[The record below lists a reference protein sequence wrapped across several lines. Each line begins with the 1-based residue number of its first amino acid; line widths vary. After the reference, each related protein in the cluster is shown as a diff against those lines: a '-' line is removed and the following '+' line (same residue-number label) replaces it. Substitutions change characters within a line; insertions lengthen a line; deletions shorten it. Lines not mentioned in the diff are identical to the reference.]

1 MNRDSLAEEFE
12 VLDQDATQML
22 VRTGWAAC
30 FESPGSAGAENGAVA
45 AAMRAALD
53 PAHPEPP
60 SSQTVPGGRT
70 PHRLVTAA
78 SGERV
83 LVRAYRRGGFLRHLN
98 QSRYWAGRR
107 ARDELRATEYAR
119 VAGVRTPLVLA
130 AAERRWRIGYTA
142 ALASRWIPDAADLA
156 DWLPGADAPARDA
169 LLRELGCQLA
179 TLHAAGIE
187 HRDLNLRNVLVAPD
201 SGPLVGGPLV
211 YLLDFD
217 RARVHEQALSATL
230 RGRGLRRFQR
240 SAKKLGVAL
249 RAEDW
254 DALRAGYGAAW
265 PLPVPGRAS
274 A

>member
-1 MNRDSLAEEFE
+1 MNRDSLSEEFE
-12 VLDQDATQML
+12 VLDHGATRML

-30 FESPGSAGAENGAVA
+30 FDSPGAAGDENGAVA

-60 SSQTVPGGRT
+60 LSRTVPGGRT
-70 PHRLVTAA
+70 PHRLVTTA

-83 LVRAYRRGGFLRHLN
+83 LVRAYRRGGLLRHLN
-98 QSRYWAGRR
+98 QTRYWTGRR
-107 ARDELRATEYAR
+107 ARDELRATEHAR
-119 VAGVRTPLVLA
+119 VAGVRAPLVLA

-142 ALASRWIPDAADLA
+142 ALASLWIPDAADLA
-156 DWLPGADAPARDA
+156 DWLPGAGAPARNA
-169 LLRELGCQLA
+169 LLRELGRQLA

-187 HRDLNLRNVLVAPD
+187 HRDLNLRNALVA
-201 SGPLVGGPLV
+201 LGGPLV

-217 RARVHEQALSATL
+217 RARVHGDALPATL
-230 RGRGLRRFQR
+230 RGRGLRRLER

-249 RAEDW
+249 RTEDW
-254 DALRAGYGAAW
+254 DALRAGYGTEW
-265 PLPVPGRAS
+265 PLA